1 MKKTRILFI
10 FFAIITVLLLPKQVF
25 SIEKN
30 TSETIN
36 FPYSYMPKVDGIST
50 NQLYY
55 NSDDIYQHDTINN
68 TITQIWTVSGTI
80 FSAYVDD
87 NYLYIWSFYQGDSSM
102 SRITCVN
109 IDTSVEMFSYTVP
122 LKGIYNGS
130 IVADSKQNVYIL
142 SDYIMEYDKSGN
154 FVGQLESESNGR
166 NVSSLIGFNNDDTA
180 LFVGMNYYNEG
191 AIKLTDNNISNG
203 NIYFINYRRIPV
215 WSFIDDTTAI
225 NQFGELAIFDFTG
238 TSSKPYTYTL
248 KIQGFSSNYSSI
260 PVYYDTE
267 NSIFISNG
275 SGDIVEYDKSTY
287 KKLSKLEI
295 YDGATINKITE
306 KDGDLY
312 IAYSIK
318 NSDNKTENYVTRVS
332 LADKVFSKVITIT
345 EHSSQKHT
353 LEQVKEQ
360 YIAAKPAFD
369 YDNNSLY
376 ETDPV
381 LIAPY
386 YEGSLKSEVQNDT
399 LKQINFYRWLSS
411 LNSVTINTDKM
422 ARSQKGALVQ
432 AVTKELTHYPSQ
444 PADMDDAFYEEAYDG
459 VNAGYS
465 LGDTYSGNV
474 SYGTRI
480 DQSIKKFI
488 EDRNNVEA
496 GVGHRSNLLDPYAYA
511 ISFGYVRP
519 YAAVSMYYDDTNE
532 NQDTFYPYPTA
543 GYFPTESLYSEEE
556 TMWSVWIGDNYKYSS
571 DTKVELIYNNKT
583 YTVPKLYYDTY
594 TTTISYYVPEELRNL
609 IETTN
614 GRYLNGATVEVRVLN
629 LADNDINTVNL
640 EYSTTFVAVED
651 IELESIEMLT
661 AREGGQV
668 YAGTEPGHDII
679 LDKETTYNYEA
690 RVLPTNSVVSNLSFE
705 IADTSIAS
713 IDTTQKKITTH
724 RGGKTILTVKEE
736 TTGKTFEYVI
746 YVYVEATDVSFPE
759 EEITIEEGEKFQLNP
774 TFTPF
779 DASFWYDSWKSSD
792 SRVATVDDNGL
803 VTGVS
808 QGTTT
813 IYYNELYDMYDPK
826 RASIKIKVVT
836 PISSVSLSESSITI
850 ENGKTATLTA
860 SINPETTNAD
870 KTLTWKSSSP
880 SIATVDENG
889 KITAK
894 FPGKTTI
901 TVTTVNGKTA
911 TCEVTV
917 TGEAPYIMGDLNNSG
932 RVSITDVVMLVKL
945 NFNKLELND
954 YYLAVGDMNHSG
966 RISVTDVVLLV
977 KTIFGKI

>member
-10 FFAIITVLLLPKQVF
+10 FFAIITVLLVPKQVF

-68 TITQIWTVSGTI
+68 TFTQIWTVSGTI

-130 IVADSKQNVYIL
+130 IAADSKQNVYIL
-142 SDYIMEYDKSGN
+142 SDYIMEYDKNGN
-154 FVGQLESESNGR
+154 FVGQLERESNGNR
-166 NVSSLIGFNNDDTA
+166 VSSLIGFNNDDTV

-191 AIKLTDNNISNG
+191 AIKLTGNNISTG

-238 TSSKPYTYTL
+238 TSSKPFTYTL
-248 KIQGFSSNYSSI
+248 KIQGFSSNYSSV

-287 KKLSKLEI
+287 KKLYKLEI

-312 IAYSIK
+312 IAYSIE
-318 NSDNKTENYVTRVS
+318 NSDNETENYVTRVS
-332 LADKVFSKVITIT
+332 LTDKVSSKVITIT

-360 YIAAKPAFD
+360 YIAAKPTFD

-376 ETDPV
+376 ETEPV
-381 LIAPY
+381 LTTPY
-386 YEGSLKSEVQNDT
+386 YEGSLKNEVQNDT

-422 ARSQKGALVQ
+422 ARSQKGALLLDVID
-432 AVTKELTHYPSQ
+432 TLTHYPSQ
-444 PADMDDAFYEEAYDG
+444 PVDMDDAFYEEAYDG

-480 DQSIKKFI
+480 DQSIKTFI

-594 TTTISYYVPEELRNL
+594 TTTISYYVPEELRSL

-629 LADNDINTVNL
+629 LLDNDINTVNL
-640 EYSTTFVAVED
+640 EYSTTFVSVED

-661 AREGGQV
+661 AKEGSQLYSV
-668 YAGTEPGHDII
+668 TTPGKTIK
-679 LDKETTYNYEA
+679 LDKGVTYNYEA
-690 RVLPTNSVVSNLSFE
+690 RVLPTNSLVSNLSFK
-705 IADTSIAS
+705 IADTSIAT
-713 IDTTQKKITTH
+713 IDPVEGKIITH
-724 RGGKTILTVKEE
+724 KGGKTTLTVKEE
-736 TTGKTFEYVI
+736 TTGKVFEYEIHVQ
-746 YVYVEATDVSFPE
+746 VDALSVSFAE
-759 EEITIEEGEKFQLNP
+759 KEITIEEGQKLQLNP
-774 TFTPF
+774 IFDPI
-779 DASFWYDSWKSSD
+779 DASFVIEDWRSFNSK
-792 SRVATVDDNGL
+792 VATVDEHGV
-803 VTGVS
+803 VTGIS
-808 QGTTT
+808 QGTAT
-813 IYYNELYDMYDPK
+813 IYYREEFPSNPQS
-826 RASIKIKVVT
+826 ASIKINVVT

-850 ENGKTATLTA
+850 ENGETATLTA